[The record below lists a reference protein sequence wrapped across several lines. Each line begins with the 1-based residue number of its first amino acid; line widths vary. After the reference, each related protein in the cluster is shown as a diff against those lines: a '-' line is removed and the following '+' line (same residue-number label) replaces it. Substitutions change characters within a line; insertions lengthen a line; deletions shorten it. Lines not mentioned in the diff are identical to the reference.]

1 MKLLFFHLLQGDNE
15 NNISKKKIHPEL
27 ELKSFT
33 KNNKLSGSTML
44 FLGRVRDYRN
54 KKKIVSME
62 IEFYEKMALFQTK
75 KVLNNLNKF
84 NKINDYLIMHRFGKL
99 FPGEN
104 IILILVASDHRK
116 QSSYFLNKIVDY
128 FKTQI
133 TFWKKE
139 NFLKESR
146 WVKPSD

>member
-1 MKLLFFHLLQGDNE
+1 MKIIFQ
-15 NNISKKKIHPEL
+15 KKKIYPEL
-27 ELKSFT
+27 ELKYFT

-75 KVLNNLNKF
+75 KVLNDLNKF

>member
-1 MKLLFFHLLQGDNE
+1 MKIIFQKE
-15 NNISKKKIHPEL
+15 KIYPER
-27 ELKSFT
+27 ELKYFAK
-33 KNNKLSGSTML
+33 KNRLSGSTML
-44 FLGRVRDYRN
+44 FLGRVRDHRN

-75 KVLNNLNKF
+75 KVLKKINKLNKI
-84 NKINDYLIMHRFGKL
+84 KDYLIIHRFGRL
-99 FPGEN
+99 FPGDN
-104 IILILVASDHRK
+104 IVLILVASDHRK
-116 QSSYFLNKIVDY
+116 ESNYFLNKIVDY

-139 NFLKESR
+139 NFVKDSR

>member
-15 NNISKKKIHPEL
+15 KYFKKKKIHPEL

>member
-1 MKLLFFHLLQGDNE
+1 MKIIFQ
-15 NNISKKKIHPEL
+15 KKKIYPEL
-27 ELKSFT
+27 ELKYFT

-54 KKKIVSME
+54 KNKIVSME

-75 KVLNNLNKF
+75 KVLNEINKF

-116 QSSYFLNKIVDY
+116 ESNYFLNKIVDY

>member
-1 MKLLFFHLLQGDNE
+1 MKIIFQ
-15 NNISKKKIHPEL
+15 KKKIYPER
-27 ELKSFT
+27 ELKYFT

-44 FLGRVRDYRN
+44 FLGRVRDYIN
-54 KKKIVSME
+54 KNKIVSME

-75 KVLNNLNKF
+75 KVLNEINKF

-116 QSSYFLNKIVDY
+116 ESNYFLNKIVDY